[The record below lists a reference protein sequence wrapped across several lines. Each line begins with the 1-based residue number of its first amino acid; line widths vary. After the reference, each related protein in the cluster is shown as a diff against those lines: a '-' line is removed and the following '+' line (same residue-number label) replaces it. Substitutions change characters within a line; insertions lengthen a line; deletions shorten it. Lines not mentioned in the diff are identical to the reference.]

1 MFIQCWCHAK
11 GPLPPGSGVD
21 LEGPA
26 LSLLK
31 EMALIQKCA
40 SAPAE
45 IRHGSHGAPWVQG
58 LTG

>member
-1 MFIQCWCHAK
+1 M
-11 GPLPPGSGVD
+11 D

-26 LSLLK
+26 LSRLN

-40 SAPAE
+40 GAPAE